1 MKRLHRLTAVLTI
14 LQSKKWVTAA
24 QIAKRFGVTERTV
37 YRDIRALE
45 EAGVPLIS
53 EAGRGYQILEGYA
66 LPPVMFTEKEVNAII
81 TVGKLVGKNS
91 DASLAED
98 YESAL
103 TKLKAILR
111 ASQKEKAEL
120 LEERMSPSMVRERD
134 AFSSKHLTEIQKA
147 VTNFQALRIS
157 YLSLS
162 KEELTQ
168 RVIEPQALYFTE
180 KNWIL
185 VAWCRL
191 RNDLRDFRLDR
202 IQSLWLLSE
211 KIENRNFSLNEYFR
225 RQGE

>member
-24 QIAKRFGVTERTV
+24 QIAERFGVTERTV

-202 IQSLWLLSE
+202 IQSLWPLSE
-211 KIENRNFSLNEYFR
+211 KIENRNFSLNEYFQ